1 MLVIIVIGILI
12 FFSPLVFELKL
23 LYFLILMS
31 CGLLI
36 SQSHEKYSIKNIL
49 IENDYDL
56 ESFFVGATLITNN

>member
-1 MLVIIVIGILI
+1 
-12 FFSPLVFELKL
+12 
-23 LYFLILMS
+23 MS

-56 ESFFVGATLITNN
+56 ESFFVGATLNHKQLNTPVEDLF